1 MTSHEGHP
9 IPFIEIDTDEETKK
23 YVFGINSEAIS
34 ILQEM
39 KDKKVGVLVIA
50 GPQRSGK
57 SFLAN
62 RVLDK
67 LNIVLTKF

>member
-9 IPFIEIDTDEETKK
+9 IPFIEIDVDEETKK

-67 LNIVLTKF
+67 LNIVLTKV

>member
-1 MTSHEGHP
+1 MTSNEGHP
-9 IPFIEIDTDEETKK
+9 IPFIEIDQDEETKK
-23 YVFGINSEAIS
+23 FVFGINHEAIS

-67 LNIVLTKF
+67 LPIICNSF